1 MHRPLTIVCAAKLQE
16 NLARH
21 LEPLDLSEDVAR
33 IIVVR
38 HAPIGQHLRKVEN
51 VSFGDGGTLR
61 NMGRM
66 LATVDRVL
74 ARERVDWVLGFNP
87 VPWAALG
94 AAAAARHRVPVSLSF
109 VGRDFKQI
117 QRPWAAPLWL
127 AVRHARLIT
136 VTGERMRR
144 GLVERG
150 IPADKIRVLP
160 HVIDTER
167 FSPATVEPDV
177 DIVSVGGLIRRKRHD
192 VLIDAVARLKRRG
205 RLVRVLIA
213 GEGPLRPVLEQ
224 QIRDQDVGDRVEL
237 LGFRRDVE
245 QILRRGRLFV
255 LVSDWEGVPFAMVEA
270 CCTGLVPIVTDVGTI
285 TDFVEHERNGHV
297 VPVGDGEALARSIE
311 RLLGD
316 PEHYRSLRDAALRM
330 RQSLSLEQGVTF
342 WREALGLAARGG

>member
-1 MHRPLTIVCAAKLQE
+1 MPVPRPLTIVCAAKLQE

-66 LATVDRVL
+66 LTTVDRVL
-74 ARERVDWVLGFNP
+74 RNERVDWVLGFNP
-87 VPWAALG
+87 VPWGALG

-117 QRPWAAPLWL
+117 QRPLAAPLWL
-127 AVRHARLIT
+127 AVRQARLIT

-150 IPADKIRVLP
+150 VPEEKIRVLP
-160 HVIDTER
+160 HVIDTQR
-167 FSPATVEPDV
+167 FSPPTGEPDV
-177 DIVSVGGLIRRKRHD
+177 DIVSVGSLIQRKRHD
-192 VLIDAVARLKRRG
+192 VLIEAVARLKERG
-205 RLVRVLIA
+205 RSVRVLIA
-213 GEGPLRPVLEQ
+213 GEGPLRPALEQ
-224 QIRDQDVGDRVEL
+224 QIRDRGVGELVEL

-245 QILRRGRLFV
+245 VILRRGRLFA
-255 LVSDWEGVPFAMVEA
+255 LVSEWEGVPFAMVEA

-285 TDFVEHERNGHV
+285 TDFVEHERSGHV
-297 VPVGDGEALARSIE
+297 VPVGDAEALARSIE
-311 RLLGD
+311 RLLGQ
-316 PEHYRSLRDAALRM
+316 PGHYAALRERALHM
-330 RQSLSLEQGVTF
+330 RETLSLEQGVRF
-342 WREALGLAARGG
+342 WREALGR